1 MKTLKIFLLPA
12 LLTILACQEN
22 TTTTTAETATRAADP
37 DQLLQRWD
45 EAWNQNNIDSLQNL
59 LADDAVLLMEG
70 EEYSTSDINDWMRE
84 NSQAMR
90 DLKTEA
96 KVKRSTGDVAYQAGT
111 YSHGLK
117 ENDTL
122 EFNGTF
128 TFVWER
134 QNDDEWKV
142 RLMDINQRRDT
153 TEMDQQ

>member
-1 MKTLKIFLLPA
+1 MKTLKILLLPA
-12 LLTILACQEN
+12 LFTILACQEN
-22 TTTTTAETATRAADP
+22 TTTTTAETATTAADP

-70 EEYSTSDINDWMRE
+70 EEYSTSEINDWMRE